1 MTEKGVRRDIL
12 DACDRVAGKDHIE
25 AICLYGSRVSG
36 YARED
41 SDYDVL
47 LILAEY
53 ANGVKYSYEKVDEN
67 QLAILIVDK
76 KALELDA
83 EKGSFGD
90 FIAGRLMSPYTPL
103 LNAEYLEDIEV
114 KIKKRFAEEDL
125 EDLVIEYEEL
135 ARGLVIRPE
144 YLVLAR
150 MRKRSRGYP
159 PLRYSY
165 INMLREGLRDKN
177 MTTILRGYRS
187 AVKELAT
194 SKFIRVDGE
203 DIRFE
208 NEYVD
213 RILSS
218 KTYNKVV
225 NLVDFSRRAL
235 SAYITHGKAG
245 RVKLDVFAMELTSKI
260 KRELQTAFKRQR
272 IEDPKNF
279 LFLKTDEDLMCLNE
293 ESTMVELV
301 QKLRNEQTVDIDP
314 LSSALNEVYSI
325 TLDDEKLVV
334 KKFTNWYTFKWFMLN
349 IAAYGTKIFSLSGK
363 ARLANEYG
371 INRLLAEKNVLVPEI
386 VAISIK
392 DRVLV
397 ERYIEGASALDF
409 LEEAFASEELTDQ
422 QKSLA
427 VELGKTIAM
436 IHSLHVVIGDCKPEN
451 FIIGNNG
458 HIHVLDLEQGERRGD
473 PTWDVAEFLYFS
485 GHFGS
490 KFTDGLRDFVLNF
503 VEGYCQI
510 GDRNVLRRAAG
521 FRYSR
526 VFLGWTYLPIIQAI
540 ASILKAL

>member
-1 MTEKGVRRDIL
+1 MTEKGVHRVIL
-12 DACDRVAGKDHIE
+12 DACSRVAGKARIE

-53 ANGVKYSYEKVDEN
+53 ANGVKYSYEKVDDN

-177 MTTILRGYRS
+177 MTAILRGYRR

-203 DIRFE
+203 AIRFE

-225 NLVDFSRRAL
+225 NMVDFSRRAL

-245 RVKLDVFAMELTSKI
+245 RVKLDIFAMELTSKI

-301 QKLRNEQTVDIDP
+301 QKLRNEQTVEVDP
-314 LSSALNEVYSI
+314 LASALNEVYSI

-392 DRVLV
+392 DRVLI

-409 LEEAFASEELTDQ
+409 LEEAFASEELTNQ
-422 QKSLA
+422 QKGLA
-427 VELGKTIAM
+427 VELGKTIAT

-458 HIHVLDLEQGERRGD
+458 HIYVLDLEQGERRGD

-485 GHFGS
+485 GHFGT

-510 GDRNVLRRAAG
+510 GDRSVLRRAAG

>member
-1 MTEKGVRRDIL
+1 M
-12 DACDRVAGKDHIE
+12 
-25 AICLYGSRVSG
+25 
-36 YARED
+36 
-41 SDYDVL
+41 
-47 LILAEY
+47 
-53 ANGVKYSYEKVDEN
+53 
-67 QLAILIVDK
+67 
-76 KALELDA
+76 
-83 EKGSFGD
+83 
-90 FIAGRLMSPYTPL
+90 
-103 LNAEYLEDIEV
+103 
-114 KIKKRFAEEDL
+114 
-125 EDLVIEYEEL
+125 IEYEEL
-135 ARGLVIRPE
+135 ARGLVIRLE

-177 MTTILRGYRS
+177 MTAILKGYKR
-187 AVKELAT
+187 AVKELVT
-194 SKFIRVDGE
+194 SKFIRVEGE
-203 DIRFE
+203 AIRFE

-213 RILSS
+213 IILSS

-260 KRELQTAFKRQR
+260 KRELQTTFKRQR

-279 LFLKTDEDLMCLNE
+279 LFLKTDKGLMCLNE
-293 ESTMVELV
+293 ESTIVELV
-301 QKLRNEQTVDIDP
+301 QKLRNEKNVDVDP
-314 LSSALNEVYSI
+314 LSSSLNEVYSI

-349 IAAYGTKIFSLSGK
+349 IAAYGTKVFSLSGK

-371 INRLLAEKNVLVPEI
+371 INRLLAEKNILVPEI

-409 LEEAFASEELTDQ
+409 LEEAFSVEELTDQ
-422 QKSLA
+422 QKGLA
-427 VELGKTIAM
+427 IELGKIIAT
-436 IHSLHVVIGDCKPEN
+436 IHSLNVVIGDCKPEN
-451 FIIGNNG
+451 FIIGKNG
-458 HIHVLDLEQGERRGD
+458 QIYVLDLEQGERRGD

-490 KFTDGLRDFVLNF
+490 KFTNGLRDFVLNF

-510 GDRNVLRRAAG
+510 GDRTILRRAAG

-526 VFLGWTYLPIIQAI
+526 VFLGWTHLPIIQAI

>member
-1 MTEKGVRRDIL
+1 MMEKGVHRDIL
-12 DACDRVAGKDHIE
+12 DACSRVAGQDHIE

-53 ANGVKYSYEKVDEN
+53 VNGVKYSYEKVDEN

-135 ARGLVIRPE
+135 ARGLVIRLE

-165 INMLREGLRDKN
+165 INMLRAGLRDKN
-177 MTTILRGYRS
+177 MTTMLRGYRR

-194 SKFIRVDGE
+194 SKVIRVDGE
-203 DIRFE
+203 VIRLE

-213 RILSS
+213 GILAS
-218 KTYNKVV
+218 KTLNKVV
-225 NLVDFSRRAL
+225 NLVDVSRRAL

-245 RVKLDVFAMELTSKI
+245 RVKLDVFTMELTSKI
-260 KRELQTAFKRQR
+260 KRELQTAFKRQE

-279 LFLKTDEDLMCLNE
+279 LFLKTDEGLTCLNE
-293 ESTMVELV
+293 ESTMIELV
-301 QKLRNEQTVDIDP
+301 QKLRNEQTVEVDP
-314 LSSALNEVYSI
+314 LASALNEVYTI

-397 ERYIEGASALDF
+397 ERYIEGVSALDF
-409 LEEAFASEELTDQ
+409 LEEAFTSEELTEQ
-422 QKSLA
+422 QKDLV
-427 VELGKTIAM
+427 VELGKTIAT
-436 IHSLHVVIGDCKPEN
+436 IHALQVVIGDCKPEN
-451 FIIGNNG
+451 FIIGKDG
-458 HIHVLDLEQGERRGD
+458 RIYVLDLEQGERRGD

-485 GHFGS
+485 GHFGT

-510 GDRNVLRRAAG
+510 GDRAVLRRAAG

-526 VFLGWTYLPIIQAI
+526 VFLGWTYLSIIQSI
-540 ASILKAL
+540 ASILRAL

>member
-1 MTEKGVRRDIL
+1 MTEKGVHRVIL
-12 DACDRVAGKDHIE
+12 DACSRVAGKSRIE
-25 AICLYGSRVSG
+25 AICLYGSRISG

-47 LILAEY
+47 LILTEY
-53 ANGVKYSYEKVDEN
+53 ANGVKYSYEKVDGN

-103 LNAEYLEDIEV
+103 LNTEYLEDIEV
-114 KIKKRFAEEDL
+114 KLKKRFVEEDL

-135 ARGLVIRPE
+135 ARGLVIRLE
-144 YLVLAR
+144 YLILAR
-150 MRKRSRGYP
+150 MQKRSRGYP

-165 INMLREGLRDKN
+165 INMLREELRDKN
-177 MTTILRGYRS
+177 MTAILRGYRK
-187 AVKELAT
+187 AIKKLTT
-194 SKFIRVDGE
+194 SKFIRVEGDT
-203 DIRFE
+203 IRFE

-213 RILSS
+213 IILSS

-225 NLVDFSRRAL
+225 NLADFSRRAL

-279 LFLKTDEDLMCLNE
+279 LFLKTDKGLICLNE

-301 QKLRNEQTVDIDP
+301 QKLRNEKNVGVDP

-371 INRLLAEKNVLVPEI
+371 INRLLAEKNILVPEI

-397 ERYIEGASALDF
+397 ERYIEGTSALDF
-409 LEEAFASEELTDQ
+409 LEKAFALEELTDQ
-422 QKSLA
+422 QKDLA
-427 VELGKTIAM
+427 IELGKTIAT

-451 FIIGNNG
+451 FIIGKNG
-458 HIHVLDLEQGERRGD
+458 QIYVLDLEQGERRGD

-510 GDRNVLRRAAG
+510 GDSTILRRAAG

-540 ASILKAL
+540 ASILKAV

>member
-1 MTEKGVRRDIL
+1 MTEKGVHRVIL
-12 DACDRVAGKDHIE
+12 DACSRVAGKDHIE

-47 LILAEY
+47 LILSEY
-53 ANGVKYSYEKVDEN
+53 ANGVKYSYEKVDDN
-67 QLAILIVDK
+67 QLALLIVDK

-90 FIAGRLMSPYTPL
+90 FIAGRLISPYTPI
-103 LNAEYLEDIEV
+103 LNTEYLEDIEV

-135 ARGLVIRPE
+135 ARGLVIRLE

-177 MTTILRGYRS
+177 MTAILKGYKR
-187 AVKELAT
+187 AVKELVT
-194 SKFIRVDGE
+194 SKFIRVEGE
-203 DIRFE
+203 AIRFE

-213 RILSS
+213 IILSS

-260 KRELQTAFKRQR
+260 KRELQTTFKRQR

-279 LFLKTDEDLMCLNE
+279 LFLKTDKGLMCLNE
-293 ESTMVELV
+293 ESTIVELV
-301 QKLRNEQTVDIDP
+301 QKLRNEKNVDVNP
-314 LSSALNEVYSI
+314 LSSSLNEVYSI

-349 IAAYGTKIFSLSGK
+349 IAAYGTKVFSLSGK

-371 INRLLAEKNVLVPEI
+371 INRLLAENNILVPEI

-409 LEEAFASEELTDQ
+409 LEEAFSVEELTDQ
-422 QKSLA
+422 QKGLA
-427 VELGKTIAM
+427 IELGKTIAT

-451 FIIGNNG
+451 FIIGTNG
-458 HIHVLDLEQGERRGD
+458 QIYVLDLEQGERRGD

-490 KFTDGLRDFVLNF
+490 KFTNGLRDFVLNF

-510 GDRNVLRRAAG
+510 GDRTILRRAAG

-526 VFLGWTYLPIIQAI
+526 VFLGWTHLPIIQAI

>member
-1 MTEKGVRRDIL
+1 MEKGVHRDIL
-12 DACDRVAGKDHIE
+12 DACNRVAGQDRIE

-53 ANGVKYSYEKVDEN
+53 ADGVKYSYEKVDEN

-90 FIAGRLMSPYTPL
+90 FIAGRLISPYTSL

-114 KIKKRFAEEDL
+114 KIKERFAEEDL

-135 ARGLVIRPE
+135 ARGLVIKPE

-165 INMLREGLRDKN
+165 INMLRAGLRDRN
-177 MTTILRGYRS
+177 MRFMLRGYRR
-187 AVKELAT
+187 AVEELAT
-194 SKFIRVDGE
+194 SKVIRVDGE
-203 DIRFE
+203 AIRLE

-218 KTYNKVV
+218 KTLNKVV

-245 RVKLDVFAMELTSKI
+245 RVKLDVFTMELTSKI
-260 KRELQTAFKRQR
+260 KRELQTAFKRQE

-279 LFLKTDEDLMCLNE
+279 LFLKTDEGLTCLNE
-293 ESTMVELV
+293 ESTMIELV
-301 QKLRNEQTVDIDP
+301 QKLRNEQTVEVDP
-314 LSSALNEVYSI
+314 LASALNEVYTI
-325 TLDDEKLVV
+325 NLDDEKLVV

-397 ERYIEGASALDF
+397 ERFIEGVSALDF
-409 LEEAFASEELTDQ
+409 LEEAFASEELTEQ
-422 QKSLA
+422 QKDLA
-427 VELGKTIAM
+427 VELGKTIAA
-436 IHSLHVVIGDCKPEN
+436 IHALHVVIGDCKPEN
-451 FIIGNNG
+451 FIIGNDG
-458 HIHVLDLEQGERRGD
+458 RIYVLDLEQGERKGD

-485 GHFGS
+485 GHFGT
-490 KFTDGLRDFVLNF
+490 KFTNGLRDFVLNF

-510 GDRNVLRRAAG
+510 GDRAVLRRAAG

-526 VFLGWTYLPIIQAI
+526 VFLGWTYPSIIQSI

>member
-1 MTEKGVRRDIL
+1 MTEKGVHRVIL
-12 DACDRVAGKDHIE
+12 DACSRVAGKDHIE

-47 LILAEY
+47 LILSEY
-53 ANGVKYSYEKVDEN
+53 ANGVKYSYEKVDDN
-67 QLAILIVDK
+67 QLALLIVDK

-90 FIAGRLMSPYTPL
+90 FIAGRLISPYTPI
-103 LNAEYLEDIEV
+103 LNTEYLEDIEV

-135 ARGLVIRPE
+135 SRGLVIRLE

-177 MTTILRGYRS
+177 MTAILKGYKK

-194 SKFIRVDGE
+194 SKFIRVEGE
-203 DIRFE
+203 AIRFE

-213 RILSS
+213 IILSS

-260 KRELQTAFKRQR
+260 KRELQTTFKRQR

-279 LFLKTDEDLMCLNE
+279 LFLKTDKGLVCLNE
-293 ESTMVELV
+293 ESTIVELV
-301 QKLRNEQTVDIDP
+301 QKLRNEKNVEVDP
-314 LSSALNEVYSI
+314 LSSSLNEVYSI

-349 IAAYGTKIFSLSGK
+349 IAAYGTKVFSLSGK

-371 INRLLAEKNVLVPEI
+371 INRLLAENNILVPEI

-409 LEEAFASEELTDQ
+409 LEEAFSVEELTDQ
-422 QKSLA
+422 QKGLA
-427 VELGKTIAM
+427 IELGKIIAT

-451 FIIGNNG
+451 FIIGKNG
-458 HIHVLDLEQGERRGD
+458 QIYVLDLEQGERRGD

-490 KFTDGLRDFVLNF
+490 KFTNGLRDFVLNF

-510 GDRNVLRRAAG
+510 GDRTILRRAAG

-526 VFLGWTYLPIIQAI
+526 VFLGWTHLPIIQAI

>member
-1 MTEKGVRRDIL
+1 MTEKGVHRVIL
-12 DACDRVAGKDHIE
+12 DACSRVAGKDHIE

-47 LILAEY
+47 LILSEY
-53 ANGVKYSYEKVDEN
+53 ANGVKYSYEKVDDN
-67 QLAILIVDK
+67 QLALLIVDK

-90 FIAGRLMSPYTPL
+90 FIAGRLISPYTPI
-103 LNAEYLEDIEV
+103 LNTEYLEDIEV

-135 ARGLVIRPE
+135 ARGLVIRLE

-177 MTTILRGYRS
+177 MTAILKGYKR

-194 SKFIRVDGE
+194 SKFIRIEGE
-203 DIRFE
+203 AIRFE

-213 RILSS
+213 IILSS

-260 KRELQTAFKRQR
+260 KRELQTTFKRQR

-279 LFLKTDEDLMCLNE
+279 LFLKTDKGLVCLNE
-293 ESTMVELV
+293 ESTIVELV
-301 QKLRNEQTVDIDP
+301 QKLRNEKNVDVNP
-314 LSSALNEVYSI
+314 LSSSLNEVYSI

-349 IAAYGTKIFSLSGK
+349 IAAYGTKVFSLSGK

-371 INRLLAEKNVLVPEI
+371 INRLLAENNILVPEI

-409 LEEAFASEELTDQ
+409 LEEAFSVEELTDQ
-422 QKSLA
+422 QKGLA
-427 VELGKTIAM
+427 IELGKIIAT
-436 IHSLHVVIGDCKPEN
+436 IHSLNVVIGDCKPEN
-451 FIIGNNG
+451 FIIGKNG
-458 HIHVLDLEQGERRGD
+458 QIYVLDLEQGERRGD

-490 KFTDGLRDFVLNF
+490 KFTNGLRDFVLNF

-510 GDRNVLRRAAG
+510 GDRTILRRAAG

-526 VFLGWTYLPIIQAI
+526 VFLGWTHLPIIQAI

>member
-1 MTEKGVRRDIL
+1 MTEKGVHRVIL
-12 DACDRVAGKDHIE
+12 DACSRVAGKDHIE

-47 LILAEY
+47 LILSEY
-53 ANGVKYSYEKVDEN
+53 ANGVKYSYEKVDDN
-67 QLAILIVDK
+67 QLALLIVDK

-90 FIAGRLMSPYTPL
+90 FIAGRLISPYTPI
-103 LNAEYLEDIEV
+103 LNTEYLEDIEV

-135 ARGLVIRPE
+135 ARGLVIKLE

-177 MTTILRGYRS
+177 MTAILKGYKR

-194 SKFIRVDGE
+194 SKFIRVEGE
-203 DIRFE
+203 AIRFE

-213 RILSS
+213 IILSS

-260 KRELQTAFKRQR
+260 KRELQTTFKRQR

-279 LFLKTDEDLMCLNE
+279 LFLKTDKGLVCLNE
-293 ESTMVELV
+293 ESTIVELV
-301 QKLRNEQTVDIDP
+301 QKLRNEKNVDVHP
-314 LSSALNEVYSI
+314 LSSSLNEVYSI

-349 IAAYGTKIFSLSGK
+349 IAAYGTKVFSLSGK

-371 INRLLAEKNVLVPEI
+371 INRLLAENNILVPEI

-409 LEEAFASEELTDQ
+409 LEEAFSVEELTDQ
-422 QKSLA
+422 QKGLA
-427 VELGKTIAM
+427 IELGKIIAT
-436 IHSLHVVIGDCKPEN
+436 IHSLHVIIGDCKPEN
-451 FIIGNNG
+451 FIIGKNG
-458 HIHVLDLEQGERRGD
+458 QIYVLDLEQGERKGD

-490 KFTDGLRDFVLNF
+490 KFTNGLRDFVLNF

-510 GDRNVLRRAAG
+510 GDRTILRRAAG

-526 VFLGWTYLPIIQAI
+526 VFLGWTHLPIIQAI

>member
-1 MTEKGVRRDIL
+1 MTEKGVHRVIL
-12 DACDRVAGKDHIE
+12 DACSRVAGKARIE

-53 ANGVKYSYEKVDEN
+53 ANGVKYSYEKVDDN

-177 MTTILRGYRS
+177 MTTILRGYRR

-203 DIRFE
+203 AIRFE

-225 NLVDFSRRAL
+225 NMVDFSRRAL

-245 RVKLDVFAMELTSKI
+245 RVKLDIFAMELTSKI

-301 QKLRNEQTVDIDP
+301 QKLRNEQTVEVDP
-314 LSSALNEVYSI
+314 LASALNEVYSI

-392 DRVLV
+392 DRVLI

-409 LEEAFASEELTDQ
+409 LEEAFASEELTNQ
-422 QKSLA
+422 QKGLA
-427 VELGKTIAM
+427 VELGKTIAT

-458 HIHVLDLEQGERRGD
+458 HIYVLDLEQGERRGD

-485 GHFGS
+485 GHFGT

-510 GDRNVLRRAAG
+510 GDRSVLRRAAG

>member
-1 MTEKGVRRDIL
+1 MTEKGVHRVIL
-12 DACDRVAGKDHIE
+12 DACSRVAGKDHIE

-47 LILAEY
+47 LILSEY
-53 ANGVKYSYEKVDEN
+53 ANGVKYSYEKVDDN
-67 QLAILIVDK
+67 QLALLIVDK

-90 FIAGRLMSPYTPL
+90 FIAGRLISPYTPI
-103 LNAEYLEDIEV
+103 LNTEYLEDIEV

-135 ARGLVIRPE
+135 ARGLVIKLE

-177 MTTILRGYRS
+177 MTAILKGYKR

-194 SKFIRVDGE
+194 SKFIRVEGE
-203 DIRFE
+203 AIRFE

-213 RILSS
+213 IILSS

-260 KRELQTAFKRQR
+260 KRELQTTFKRQR

-279 LFLKTDEDLMCLNE
+279 LFLKTDKGLVCLNE
-293 ESTMVELV
+293 ESTIVELV
-301 QKLRNEQTVDIDP
+301 QKLRNEKNVDVHP
-314 LSSALNEVYSI
+314 LSSSLNEVYSI

-349 IAAYGTKIFSLSGK
+349 IAAYGTKVFSLSGK
-363 ARLANEYG
+363 ARLTNEYG
-371 INRLLAEKNVLVPEI
+371 INRLLAENNILVPEI

-409 LEEAFASEELTDQ
+409 LEEAFSVEELTDQ
-422 QKSLA
+422 QKGLA
-427 VELGKTIAM
+427 IELGKIIAT

-451 FIIGNNG
+451 FIIGKNG
-458 HIHVLDLEQGERRGD
+458 QIYVLDLEQGERSGD

-490 KFTDGLRDFVLNF
+490 KFTNGLRDFVLNF

-510 GDRNVLRRAAG
+510 GDRTILRRAAG

-526 VFLGWTYLPIIQAI
+526 VFLGWTHLPIIQAI

>member
-1 MTEKGVRRDIL
+1 MTEKGVHRVIL
-12 DACDRVAGKDHIE
+12 DACSRVAGKDHIE

-47 LILAEY
+47 LILSEY
-53 ANGVKYSYEKVDEN
+53 ANGVKYSYEKVDDN
-67 QLAILIVDK
+67 QLALLIVDK

-90 FIAGRLMSPYTPL
+90 FIAGRLISPYTPI
-103 LNAEYLEDIEV
+103 LNTEYLEDIEV

-135 ARGLVIRPE
+135 ARGLVIRLE

-177 MTTILRGYRS
+177 MTAILKGYKR

-194 SKFIRVDGE
+194 SKFIRVEGE
-203 DIRFE
+203 AIRFE

-213 RILSS
+213 IILSS

-260 KRELQTAFKRQR
+260 KRELQTTFKRQR

-279 LFLKTDEDLMCLNE
+279 LFLKTDKGLVCLNE
-293 ESTMVELV
+293 ESTIVELV
-301 QKLRNEQTVDIDP
+301 QKLRNEKNVDVDP
-314 LSSALNEVYSI
+314 LSSSLNEVYSI

-349 IAAYGTKIFSLSGK
+349 IAAYGTKVFSLSGK

-371 INRLLAEKNVLVPEI
+371 INRLLAENNILVPEI

-409 LEEAFASEELTDQ
+409 LEEAFSVEELTDQ
-422 QKSLA
+422 QKGLA
-427 VELGKTIAM
+427 IELGKIIAT

-451 FIIGNNG
+451 FIIGKNG
-458 HIHVLDLEQGERRGD
+458 QIYVLDLEQGERRGD

-490 KFTDGLRDFVLNF
+490 KFTNGLRDFVLNF

-510 GDRNVLRRAAG
+510 GDRTILRRAAG

-526 VFLGWTYLPIIQAI
+526 VFLGWTHLPIIQAI

>member
-1 MTEKGVRRDIL
+1 MTEKGVHRVIL
-12 DACDRVAGKDHIE
+12 DACSRVAGKDHIE

-47 LILAEY
+47 LILSEY
-53 ANGVKYSYEKVDEN
+53 ANGVKYSYEKVDDN
-67 QLAILIVDK
+67 QLALLIVDK

-90 FIAGRLMSPYTPL
+90 FIAGRLISPYTPI
-103 LNAEYLEDIEV
+103 LNTEYLEDIEI
-114 KIKKRFAEEDL
+114 KIKKRFVEEDL

-135 ARGLVIRPE
+135 ARGLVIRLE

-177 MTTILRGYRS
+177 MTAILKGYKR

-194 SKFIRVDGE
+194 SKFIRVEGE
-203 DIRFE
+203 AIRFE

-213 RILSS
+213 IILSS

-260 KRELQTAFKRQR
+260 KRELQTTFKRQR

-279 LFLKTDEDLMCLNE
+279 LFLKTDKGLVCLNE
-293 ESTMVELV
+293 ESTIVELV
-301 QKLRNEQTVDIDP
+301 QKLRNEKNVDVDP
-314 LSSALNEVYSI
+314 LSSSLNEVYSI

-349 IAAYGTKIFSLSGK
+349 IAAYGTKVFSLSGK

-371 INRLLAEKNVLVPEI
+371 INRLLAENNILVPEI

-409 LEEAFASEELTDQ
+409 LEEAFSVEELTDQ
-422 QKSLA
+422 QKGLA
-427 VELGKTIAM
+427 IELGKIIAT

-451 FIIGNNG
+451 FIIGKNG
-458 HIHVLDLEQGERRGD
+458 QIYVLDLEQGERRGD

-490 KFTDGLRDFVLNF
+490 KFTNGLRDFVLNF

-510 GDRNVLRRAAG
+510 GERTILRRAAG

-526 VFLGWTYLPIIQAI
+526 VFLGWTHLPIIQAI

>member
-1 MTEKGVRRDIL
+1 MTEKGVHRVIL
-12 DACDRVAGKDHIE
+12 DACSRVAGKDHIE

-47 LILAEY
+47 LILSEY
-53 ANGVKYSYEKVDEN
+53 ANGVKYSYEKVDDN
-67 QLAILIVDK
+67 QLALLIVDK

-90 FIAGRLMSPYTPL
+90 FIAGRLISPYTPI
-103 LNAEYLEDIEV
+103 LNTEYLEDIEV

-135 ARGLVIRPE
+135 ARGLVIKLE

-177 MTTILRGYRS
+177 MTAILKGYKR

-194 SKFIRVDGE
+194 SKFIRVEGE
-203 DIRFE
+203 AIRFE

-213 RILSS
+213 IILSS

-260 KRELQTAFKRQR
+260 KRELQTTFKRQR

-279 LFLKTDEDLMCLNE
+279 LFLKTDKGLVCLNE
-293 ESTMVELV
+293 ESTIVELV
-301 QKLRNEQTVDIDP
+301 QKLRNEKNVDVHP
-314 LSSALNEVYSI
+314 LSSSLNEVYSI

-349 IAAYGTKIFSLSGK
+349 IAAYGTKVFSLSGK

-371 INRLLAEKNVLVPEI
+371 INRLLAENNILVPEI

-409 LEEAFASEELTDQ
+409 LEEAFSVEELTDQ
-422 QKSLA
+422 QKGLA
-427 VELGKTIAM
+427 IELGKIIAT

-451 FIIGNNG
+451 FIIGKNG
-458 HIHVLDLEQGERRGD
+458 QIYVLDLEQGERKGD

-490 KFTDGLRDFVLNF
+490 KFTNGLRDFVLNF

-510 GDRNVLRRAAG
+510 GDRTILRRAAG

-526 VFLGWTYLPIIQAI
+526 VFLGWTHLPIIQAI

>member
-1 MTEKGVRRDIL
+1 MTEKGVHRVIL
-12 DACDRVAGKDHIE
+12 DACSRVAGKDHIE

-47 LILAEY
+47 LILSEY
-53 ANGVKYSYEKVDEN
+53 ANGVKYSYEKVDDN
-67 QLAILIVDK
+67 QLALLIVDK

-83 EKGSFGD
+83 GKGSFGD
-90 FIAGRLMSPYTPL
+90 FIAGRLISPYTPI
-103 LNAEYLEDIEV
+103 LNTEYLEDIEV

-135 ARGLVIRPE
+135 ARGLVIRLE

-177 MTTILRGYRS
+177 MTAILKGYKR
-187 AVKELAT
+187 AVKELVT
-194 SKFIRVDGE
+194 SKFIRVEGE
-203 DIRFE
+203 AIRFE

-213 RILSS
+213 IILSS

-260 KRELQTAFKRQR
+260 KRELQTTFKRQR

-279 LFLKTDEDLMCLNE
+279 LFLKTDKGLMCLNE
-293 ESTMVELV
+293 ESTIVELV
-301 QKLRNEQTVDIDP
+301 QKLRNEKNVDVDP
-314 LSSALNEVYSI
+314 LSSSLNEVYSI

-371 INRLLAEKNVLVPEI
+371 INRLLAEKNILVPEI

-397 ERYIEGASALDF
+397 ERFIEGASALDF
-409 LEEAFASEELTDQ
+409 LEEAFAVEELTDQ
-422 QKSLA
+422 QKGLA
-427 VELGKTIAM
+427 IELGKTIAT

-451 FIIGNNG
+451 FIIGKNG
-458 HIHVLDLEQGERRGD
+458 QIYVLDLEQGERRGD

-490 KFTDGLRDFVLNF
+490 KFTNGLRDFVLNF

-510 GDRNVLRRAAG
+510 GDRTILRRAAG

-526 VFLGWTYLPIIQAI
+526 VFLGWTHLPIIQAI